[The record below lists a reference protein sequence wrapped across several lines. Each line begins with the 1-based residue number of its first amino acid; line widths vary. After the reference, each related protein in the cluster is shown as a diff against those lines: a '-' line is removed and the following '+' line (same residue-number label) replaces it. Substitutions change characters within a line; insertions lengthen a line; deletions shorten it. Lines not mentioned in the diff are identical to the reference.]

1 MKQCPRCRTSL
12 PEQAKF
18 CINCGAPQAASAVK
32 APEFQLDFDKDLSEQ
47 LSALF
52 FAELRKR
59 VEEENLA
66 ARFQEYSERAYTS
79 GFRDTIQRRA
89 VLLESQI
96 HTLYSN
102 LEHTDG
108 DLDRHIRFFC
118 EELLDQF
125 IIQHCKDLNAVE
137 LPEAIL
143 QHQKQIWSPGD
154 LFQISMDY
162 LDFQNEQETVY
173 TDFLAMPIDK
183 LRNAA
188 KAFLF
193 SERTDERIFFICDLS
208 LLGNCKEG
216 FALTEKALYWK
227 SPLEKARRAGLDQLY
242 DLRRKENWITVNEF
256 FFNANPALNIKLLK
270 LLKGI
275 QLRFSQDW

>member
-18 CINCGAPQAASAVK
+18 CINCGAPQAAAAVK
-32 APEFQLDFDKDLSEQ
+32 APEFQLNFDKDLAEQ

-59 VEEENLA
+59 VEEENQA
-66 ARFQEYSERAYTS
+66 SRFQEYSERAYTS

-89 VLLESQI
+89 TLLESQI

-102 LEHTDG
+102 HERTDA
-108 DLDRHIRFFC
+108 DINRAILFFC

-125 IIQHCKDLNAVE
+125 TIQHCKDLNAVE
-137 LPEAIL
+137 LPETIL
-143 QHQKQIWSPGD
+143 QHQKQVWSVAE

-162 LDFQNEQETVY
+162 LDFQNEQETIY

-216 FALTEKALYWK
+216 FAMTEKALYWK
-227 SPLEKARRAGLDQLY
+227 SPLEKARQAGLDQLY
-242 DLRRKENWITVNEF
+242 ELRRKENWITINEY
-256 FFNANPALNIKLLK
+256 FFNANPSLNIKMLK

-275 QLRFSQDW
+275 QLRLSKDW

>member
-18 CINCGAPQAASAVK
+18 CINCGAPQAESVAK
-32 APEFQLDFDKDLSEQ
+32 APEFQIDFEKDIAEQ

-52 FAELRKR
+52 FVELRKR
-59 VEEENLA
+59 VEEENQLT
-66 ARFQEYSERAYTS
+66 RYQEYSERIYTS

-89 VLLESQI
+89 TLLEAKI
-96 HTLYSN
+96 HTFYN
-102 LEHTDG
+102 TLERSSE
-108 DLDRHIRFFC
+108 DLSRLIRFFC
-118 EELLDQF
+118 EDLLDQF
-125 IIQHCKDLNAVE
+125 TIQYCKDLNAVA

-143 QHQKQIWSPGD
+143 QHQQEVWSPAD
-154 LFQISMDY
+154 LFQIAMDY
-162 LDFQNEQETVY
+162 LDFQNEQETIY
-173 TDFLAMPIDK
+173 TDFLTMSVDK

-193 SERTDERIFFICDLS
+193 SERSNERIFFICDLS

-242 DLRRKENWITVNEF
+242 DLRRKENWISINEH
-256 FFNANPALNIKLLK
+256 FFNANPALNIKMLK

-275 QLRFSQDW
+275 RLRLSRDW

>member
-32 APEFQLDFDKDLSEQ
+32 APEFHLDFEKELSEQ

-59 VEEENLA
+59 VEEENLVS
-66 ARFQEYSERAYTS
+66 RYQEYSERAYTS

-96 HTLYSN
+96 HTLYGNHERSQN
-102 LEHTDG
+102 
-108 DLDRHIRFFC
+108 DLNRAIQFFC

-143 QHQKQIWSPGD
+143 QHQKQIWSPGE

-227 SPLEKARRAGLDQLY
+227 SPLEKARRAALNELF
-242 DLRRKENWITVNEF
+242 DLRRKENWITINEH
-256 FFNANPALNIKLLK
+256 FFNANPALNIKMLK

>member
-18 CINCGAPQAASAVK
+18 CINCGAPQTASAVK
-32 APEFQLDFDKDLSEQ
+32 APEFQLDFDKDIAEQ
-47 LSALF
+47 LSAVF
-52 FAELRKR
+52 FTELRKR
-59 VEEENLA
+59 VEEENTA
-66 ARFQEYSERAYTS
+66 SRFQEYSERVYTS

-89 VLLESQI
+89 ALLESQI
-96 HTLYSN
+96 HTLYGN
-102 LEHTDG
+102 LERNDA
-108 DLDRHIRFFC
+108 DLNRSIQFFC

-125 IIQHCKDLNAVE
+125 IIQHCKDLNAVD

-143 QHQKQIWSPGD
+143 QHQQQVWSPGD

-173 TDFLAMPIDK
+173 TDFLAMPIEK

-193 SERTDERIFFICDLS
+193 SERSDERIFFICDLS

-227 SPLEKARRAGLDQLY
+227 SPLEKARRATLDQLY
-242 DLRRKENWITVNEF
+242 DLRRKENWITINEH
-256 FFNANPALNIKLLK
+256 FFNANPSMNIKLLK

-275 QLRFSQDW
+275 QLRLY